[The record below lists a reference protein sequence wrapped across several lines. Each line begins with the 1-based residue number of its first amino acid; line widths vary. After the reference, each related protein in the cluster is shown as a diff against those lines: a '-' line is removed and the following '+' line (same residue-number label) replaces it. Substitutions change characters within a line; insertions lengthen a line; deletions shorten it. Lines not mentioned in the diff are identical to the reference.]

1 MASEPNKVGIFVF
14 DEVEVLDFAGPFE
27 VFSIAGRRDNLEPFD
42 VYTVSERPGP
52 ILARNGLS
60 INPRFTFADCPPPD
74 ILVVPGGFGTRREM
88 NKPAVVSWVRLASAA
103 SLITFSVC
111 TGSLILATAGL
122 LEGLAA
128 TTHHRALDELR
139 AVAPHTRVVPGQKV
153 VDTGRIVTSG
163 GISAGIN
170 GALSL
175 VGRLMGD
182 QYALEAAH
190 YMEYDW
196 IR

>member
-1 MASEPNKVGIFVF
+1 MASPPMRVGIFLF

-27 VFSIAGRRDNLEPFD
+27 VFSIAGRRDNLEPFE
-42 VYTVSERPGP
+42 VFTVAERPEP
-52 ILARNGLS
+52 VLARNGLS
-60 INPRFTFADCPPPD
+60 INPRYTFADCPPPD

-88 NKPAVVSWVRLASAA
+88 KNPAVVTWVRTTSWASQ
-103 SLITFSVC
+103 ITFSVC
-111 TGSLILATAGL
+111 TGSLVLAMAGL
-122 LEGLAA
+122 LEGLEA
-128 TTHHRALDELR
+128 TTHHLALDELK
-139 AVAPHTRVVPGQKV
+139 AVAPNTRVQPDQKV

-175 VGRLMGD
+175 VARLMGEE
-182 QYALEAAH
+182 YAVEAAR